1 MEMQQRVSTLPDGR
15 RLILRRAVPEDA
27 EETIAFVQKIIGE
40 SDYLMLEP
48 GEFRPSLGEQREL
61 LERYARSDGHLYLI
75 AEVDGEIV
83 GILHFQPGKRNR
95 NAHAGEFGMS
105 VRKKFWGM
113 SIGRLL
119 LQFLLQWARQ
129 TGKIRKINLR
139 VRVDND
145 RAIRLYRSLGFQVEG
160 TITREFYIGGKFYD
174 AHWMGI
180 QLD

>member
-1 MEMQQRVSTLPDGR
+1 MR
-15 RLILRRAVPEDA
+15 

-119 LQFLLQWARQ
+119 LQFLLQWAANRQ
-129 TGKIRKINLR
+129 DSKDQSASSGGQRPGDPVVPIPRLSSGGNHNPGVLHRWQILR
-139 VRVDND
+139 RP
-145 RAIRLYRSLGFQVEG
+145 
-160 TITREFYIGGKFYD
+160 
-174 AHWMGI
+174 
-180 QLD
+180 LDGHPAGLNRGMNRRFGVQDTP